1 MTPLLDTE
9 AITLACQQ
17 AGFNLVSAIP
27 APLLNQP
34 SEAMQHYLAQGYH
47 ADMAWLVSHLP
58 FKRTPALLM
67 EGTQTVVCVAL
78 VYGPDPSSALPHGPK
93 IARYARGKDYH
104 KVVRKLLKQVLSGL
118 QVRYPSLR
126 GRACCDSTPLH
137 DKALAVAAGLG
148 WQGKHGL
155 IIHPKAGSWMVLGQ
169 LLLNL
174 PLAAPSFPPLMANQ
188 CGRCTR
194 CIDACPT
201 DAIVANGVVDAN
213 RCIAYWTIENT
224 TADVLPPAI
233 AENLQGWLFGC
244 DICQE
249 VCPWNER
256 FAEGYVV
263 EHPPHSAFTARQEQ
277 TGLTVEDWLSM
288 DEATFDQRV
297 TASPLRRTGLATLK
311 RNAKHLQKNEDGHE
325 QTVQV
330 NPAKH

>member
-1 MTPLLDTE
+1 MTTLLNTE
-9 AITLACQQ
+9 EITLACQQ
-17 AGFNLVSAIP
+17 AGFTLAGAIP

-34 SEAMQHYLAQGYH
+34 AEAMQHYLAQGYH
-47 ADMAWLVSHLP
+47 ADMAWLANHLP

-67 EGTQTVVCVAL
+67 EGTQTVVCVGL
-78 VYGPDPSSALPHGPK
+78 VYGPQPSSPLPHVPK

-104 KVVRKLLKQVLSGL
+104 KVVRGLLKQVLATL
-118 QVRYPSLR
+118 QATYPTLR

-155 IIHPKAGSWMVLGQ
+155 VIHPKVGSWLVLGQ

-174 PLAAPSFPPLMANQ
+174 PLANPTPPPIVANH

-213 RCIAYWTIENT
+213 RCLAYWTIENT
-224 TADVLPPAI
+224 TAEELPPAI

-256 FAEGYVV
+256 FAEAYVAG
-263 EHPPHSAFTARQEQ
+263 HPPHAAFTARPEL
-277 TGLTVEDWLSM
+277 TGLTAEDWLAM
-288 DEATFDQRV
+288 DEATFAQRV
-297 TASPLRRTGLATLK
+297 TASPLRRTGLPTLQ
-311 RNAKHLQKNEDGHE
+311 RNARALLGNLK
-325 QTVQV
+325 
-330 NPAKH
+330 